1 MSKHKHYDMI
11 VAKAAN
17 MDLVVFVKN
26 ESTGEWWQLSG
37 DLPFNKHQDFFL
49 CLPQHKD
56 ACLHWLNGGEVEFVS
71 QFSDGWTEY
80 DPIKSWGFGSV
91 FMQSDYKFRIKTR
104 KEKRWIG
111 YCTSTN
117 QCTPHPTKT
126 KDLAIDYA
134 AAHYN
139 YADSDWQFIEIEVEV
154 AA

>member
-17 MDLVVFVKN
+17 MDLVKFIKLN
-26 ESTGEWWQLSG
+26 NWWTIDSRSSCHFDG
-37 DLPFNKHQDFFL
+37 AFEYFL
-49 CLPQHKD
+49 CLPRHKEV
-56 ACLHWLNGGEVEFVS
+56 CLHWLNGGDAELKHAS
-71 QFSDGWTEY
+71 TNGWTSFSRIITW
-80 DPIKSWGFGSV
+80 DDGCV
-91 FMQSDYKFRIKTR
+91 FMQADCKFRIKPR

>member
-17 MDLVVFVKN
+17 MDLFKFIKSAN
-26 ESTGEWWQLSG
+26 GWAIGNLSSSHF
-37 DLPFNKHQDFFL
+37 DDAYEYFL

-80 DPIKSWGFGSV
+80 DSIKSWGVGSV

-154 AA
+154 AV

>member
-1 MSKHKHYDMI
+1 MSKHKHYEMI

-26 ESTGEWWQLSG
+26 DNGWACFD
-37 DLPFNKHQDFFL
+37 DLPINPHQEFFL

-56 ACLHWLNGGEVEFVS
+56 VVLSALNGEKIQIADEGTLQWDDYYFDDWDS
-71 QFSDGWTEY
+71 SDCYMTN
-80 DPIKSWGFGSV
+80 F
-91 FMQSDYKFRIKTR
+91 YKLRIKPR

-111 YCTSTN
+111 YCASTN